1 VVRNEDFFFKNI
13 KYDLHWD
20 VNGDGVPTETVH
32 FQVHLYFI
40 CTHLLLLF
48 ANTTCI
54 DNYYDD
60 DFAYYYLLLL
70 FQICLPGGFCT
81 PWQYLATNAINCVPI
96 QHLNHHSDS
105 GDDSKHTLAVPVM
118 YFLDPHDEQGLHN
131 GGFGVVSFRCRACDT
146 VCASSS
152 LDAGAQSTDP
162 CSVEYQTAAG
172 LRPFMAEHF
181 IFLGTDEEMHPMEE
195 TGSSRLII
203 TSVLPGLGPY
213 RWQYEKVAECDR
225 SLQNFG
231 HRNDGI
237 FYTP

>member
-1 VVRNEDFFFKNI
+1 
-13 KYDLHWD
+13 
-20 VNGDGVPTETVH
+20 
-32 FQVHLYFI
+32 
-40 CTHLLLLF
+40 
-48 ANTTCI
+48 
-54 DNYYDD
+54 
-60 DFAYYYLLLL
+60 
-70 FQICLPGGFCT
+70 LPGGFCT
-81 PWQYLATNAINCVPI
+81 PWQYLATNAVNCAPVE
-96 QHLNHHSDS
+96 HLNHHSS
-105 GDDSKHTLAVPVM
+105 TGDNSKRTLAVPVI
-118 YFLDPHDEQGLHN
+118 YFLDQHDEQGLHN
-131 GGFGVVSFRCRACDT
+131 GGFGVLNFRCRACDM

-152 LDAGAQSTDP
+152 LDAGAQSTEP
-162 CSVEYQTAAG
+162 CNREYQTAAG